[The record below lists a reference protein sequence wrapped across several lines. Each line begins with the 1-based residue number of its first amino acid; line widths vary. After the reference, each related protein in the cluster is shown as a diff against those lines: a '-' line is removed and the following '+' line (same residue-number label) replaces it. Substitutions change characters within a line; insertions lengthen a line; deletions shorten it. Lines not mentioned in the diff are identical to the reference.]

1 MEETSSGLKENMAG
15 LLCYVLGIFSV
26 ITGLF
31 FFLTEKKNKFI
42 RFHSLQAIFFS
53 VVWLVLLSVITAV
66 FSFAPPLLK
75 IFRYLI
81 NLAGVVFWIVLMV
94 KAYRG
99 EYFLLPVLGK
109 MAMDNSD
116 IKQ

>member
-15 LLCYVLGIFSV
+15 LLCYVLGI

-31 FFLTEKKNKFI
+31 FFLTEKKNKFV

-53 VVWLVLLSVITAV
+53 VVWLILQVAIGVL
-66 FSFAPPLLK
+66 FSFMPFLFKFVLP
-75 IFRYLI
+75 LI
-81 NLAGVVFWIVLMV
+81 NLAGVIFWVILMV
-94 KAYRG
+94 KAYQG

-109 MAMDNSD
+109 MALDNSE

>member
-15 LLCYVLGIFSV
+15 LLCYALGI

-31 FFLTEKKNKFI
+31 FFLTEKKNKFV

-53 VVWLVLLSVITAV
+53 VAWLILQAAIGVV
-66 FSFAPPLLK
+66 FSFVPCLFKFLLP
-75 IFRYLI
+75 LI
-81 NLAGVVFWIVLMV
+81 NLVGVIFWVVLMV

-99 EYFLLPVLGK
+99 EYFLLPALGK
-109 MAMDNSD
+109 MALDNSE

>member
-1 MEETSSGLKENMAG
+1 MEETSSGLKENLAG
-15 LLCYVLGIFSV
+15 LLCYALGI

-31 FFLTEKKNKFI
+31 FFLTEKKNKFV

-53 VVWLVLLSVITAV
+53 VVWLILQVAITGI
-66 FSFAPPLLK
+66 FSFVPVLFK
-75 IFRYLI
+75 IFLSLI
-81 NLAGVVFWIVLMV
+81 NLVGVIFWIILMA
-94 KAYRG
+94 KAYQG

>member
-1 MEETSSGLKENMAG
+1 MEETSSGLKENLAG
-15 LLCYVLGIFSV
+15 LLCYVLSIFSV

-31 FFLTEKKNKFI
+31 FFLTEKKNKFV

-53 VVWLVLLSVITAV
+53 VAWLILWVAVGVL
-66 FSFAPPLLK
+66 FSFAPLLLK
-75 IFRYLI
+75 FILLLI
-81 NLAGVVFWIVLMV
+81 NSVGIIFWVILMI

>member
-15 LLCYVLGIFSV
+15 LLCYVLGAFSV

-31 FFLTEKKNKFI
+31 FFLTEKKNKFV

-53 VVWLVLLSVITAV
+53 VVWLILLAAISGV
-66 FSFAPPLLK
+66 FSFVPVLFK
-75 IFRYLI
+75 IFLSLI
-81 NLAGVVFWIVLMV
+81 NLAGVIFWVLLMV
-94 KAYRG
+94 KAYQG

-116 IKQ
+116 IK

>member
-1 MEETSSGLKENMAG
+1 MEETSSGLHENLAG
-15 LLCYVLGIFSV
+15 SLCYALGI

-31 FFLTEKKNKFI
+31 FFLTEKKNKFV

-53 VVWLVLLSVITAV
+53 VVWLILQVAIGVV
-66 FSFAPPLLK
+66 FSLAPFLFRLLLP
-75 IFRYLI
+75 LI
-81 NLAGVVFWIVLMV
+81 NLVGVIFWVILMV
-94 KAYRG
+94 KAYQG

>member
-1 MEETSSGLKENMAG
+1 MNETGSGLQENLAG
-15 LLCYVLGIFSV
+15 SLCYALGI

-53 VVWLVLLSVITAV
+53 AFWLILQVAVAGV
-66 FSFAPPLLK
+66 FSFVPFLFR
-75 IFRYLI
+75 IFFSLIYLVGI
-81 NLAGVVFWIVLMV
+81 IFWVVLMV
-94 KAYRG
+94 KAYQG

-109 MAMDNSD
+109 IAMDNSD
-116 IKQ
+116 VKQ

>member
-1 MEETSSGLKENMAG
+1 MAG
-15 LLCYVLGIFSV
+15 LLCYVLGI

-31 FFLTEKKNKFI
+31 FFLTEKKNKFV

-53 VVWLVLLSVITAV
+53 VVWLILQVAIGVL
-66 FSFAPPLLK
+66 FSFMPFLFKFVLP
-75 IFRYLI
+75 LI
-81 NLAGVVFWIVLMV
+81 NLAGVIFWVILMV
-94 KAYRG
+94 KAYQG

-109 MAMDNSD
+109 MALDNSE

>member
-1 MEETSSGLKENMAG
+1 MEETCSGLKENLAG
-15 LLCYVLGIFSV
+15 ALCYVLGI

-31 FFLTEKKNKFI
+31 FFLTEKKNKFV

-53 VVWLVLLSVITAV
+53 VVWLVLQVVIGV
-66 FSFAPPLLK
+66 LFSFIPSLLK
-75 IFRYLI
+75 VLLSLV
-81 NLAGVVFWIVLMV
+81 NLAGVVFWIFLMV

-109 MAMDNSD
+109 MAMDNSE

>member
-15 LLCYVLGIFSV
+15 SLCYVLGI

-31 FFLTEKKNKFI
+31 FFLMEKKNKFV

-53 VVWLVLLSVITAV
+53 VVWLILQVVVSVL
-66 FSFAPPLLK
+66 FSFIPFLFKPLL
-75 IFRYLI
+75 FLI
-81 NLAGVVFWIVLMV
+81 NLVAVIFWVTLMV
-94 KAYRG
+94 KAYQG
-99 EYFLLPVLGK
+99 EYFLLPVIGK
-109 MAMDNSD
+109 MAMDNSE

>member
-1 MEETSSGLKENMAG
+1 MEETSSGLKENLAG
-15 LLCYVLGIFSV
+15 LLCYALGI

-53 VVWLVLLSVITAV
+53 VVWLILQVAITGV
-66 FSFAPPLLK
+66 FSFVPFLFK
-75 IFRYLI
+75 IFLSLI
-81 NLAGVVFWIVLMV
+81 NLVGVIFWIILMV

>member
-1 MEETSSGLKENMAG
+1 MEETSSGLNENLAG
-15 LLCYVLGIFSV
+15 LLCYVLGIV
-26 ITGLF
+26 TGLF

-53 VVWLVLLSVITAV
+53 VVWLVLQVVIGII
-66 FSFAPPLLK
+66 FSFIPVLFKFL
-75 IFRYLI
+75 FSLI
-81 NLAGVVFWIVLMV
+81 NLVGVIFWIILMV
-94 KAYRG
+94 KAYQG

-109 MAMDNSD
+109 MAMDNSE

>member
-15 LLCYVLGIFSV
+15 LLCYALGI

-31 FFLTEKKNKFI
+31 FFLTEKKNKFV

-53 VVWLVLLSVITAV
+53 VVWLILQVVIGLL
-66 FSFAPPLLK
+66 FSFVPFLFKFILPLV
-75 IFRYLI
+75 
-81 NLAGVVFWIVLMV
+81 NLAGVIFWVILMV
-94 KAYRG
+94 KAYQG

-109 MAMDNSD
+109 MALDNSE

>member
-1 MEETSSGLKENMAG
+1 MEETSSGLKENLVGA
-15 LLCYVLGIFSV
+15 LCYVLGI

-31 FFLTEKKNKFI
+31 FFLTEKKNKFV

-53 VVWLVLLSVITAV
+53 VVWLILQAVLGVLFSFIPSLLKVLLSLV
-66 FSFAPPLLK
+66 
-75 IFRYLI
+75 
-81 NLAGVVFWIVLMV
+81 NLAGVVFWIILMV

-116 IKQ
+116 IK

>member
-15 LLCYVLGIFSV
+15 LLCYALGI

-31 FFLTEKKNKFI
+31 FFLTEKKNKFV

-53 VVWLVLLSVITAV
+53 AVWLILQVAITGV
-66 FSFAPPLLK
+66 FSFVPVLFK
-75 IFRYLI
+75 IFFSLIYLV
-81 NLAGVVFWIVLMV
+81 GVIFWIMLMV
-94 KAYRG
+94 KAYQG

-116 IKQ
+116 VKQ